1 MLDANRKYHV
11 ISKDND
17 DLRIVTYTVSDDTRF
32 WATPK
37 TAPRT
42 ARLAEDIRLPYIR
55 KAILYRAKEKNLDV
69 DNIKIDPSVE
79 DYLQRL
85 DNEEINI
92 QVKIVT
98 LDGLIDTVLLK
109 RKELKFIEDGQ
120 AVPYSFDKL
129 TLDYFSK
136 IKTFIGANK
145 GDFIVLRDGLFYN
158 TSIDKGLRDAYNEDK
173 VIRLNAAEET
183 FEYLEALG
191 DAKEPSLAVVVT
203 SMATLKKN
211 IEDLEKEKQRL
222 TTARNILEI
231 EKTVSQKEIE
241 ALKEQAPSE
250 DSEVL
255 NALYSQNNKLK
266 GHRTIAAVLAV
277 LMAFTA
283 GYFVFFNKKTALTVT
298 ENPLQKR
305 IDDLLENRIYLK
317 QVQLVTDSKGVNPSS
332 DEALSIYKT
341 QETLNKALFDL
352 HKVKFDLLPQV
363 EAKKMPESELIREL
377 NKIENE
383 IK

>member
-11 ISKDND
+11 ISKDNA
-17 DLRIVTYTVSDDTRF
+17 DLRIVTYNVSDDTRF

-42 ARLAEDIRLPYIR
+42 ARLAEDTRLPYIR
-55 KAILYRAKEKNLDV
+55 KAILYGAKEKNLDV

-92 QVKIVT
+92 QVKIVMP
-98 LDGLIDTVLLK
+98 DGLSDTVLLK
-109 RKELKFIEDGQ
+109 RKDLKFQEDGQ
-120 AVPYSFDKL
+120 VVGYSFDKL
-129 TLDYFSK
+129 TSEYFDK
-136 IKTFIGANK
+136 IKAFIGANK

-158 TSIDKGLRDAYNEDK
+158 TSIDKKLKETYNEDK
-173 VIRLNAAEET
+173 IIRLNAAEET

-203 SMATLKKN
+203 SMATLKKK
-211 IEDLEKEKQRL
+211 IEDLEEETQRV
-222 TTARNILEI
+222 THAKNRLEI
-231 EKTVSQKEIE
+231 DNNGLQKTIKD
-241 ALKEQAPSE
+241 LKEQSRPENGDELE
-250 DSEVL
+250 DL
-255 NALYSQNNKLK
+255 LGQNSKLK
-266 GHRTIAAVLAV
+266 RHRTIAFVLA
-277 LMAFTA
+277 AFIAVAA

-305 IDDLLENRIYLK
+305 IDDLVENRIYLK
-317 QVQLVTDSKGVNPSS
+317 QSQLVTDSKGVNPSS

-341 QETLNKALFDL
+341 QEMLNKALFEL